1 MKTTLSISIM
11 VGTIGAFILSSRAQ
25 EIWLQATLQ
34 QHLQS
39 RQLAAWPQIMKP
51 MNAGERSWLIPGD
64 ENWGDQFAAPGTDY
78 EVNAIAVL
86 GDTVYVGGAFT
97 QAGGMPANHIA
108 KWDGKRWSALGSGVN
123 GTVLSIAVSGNDIY
137 VGGAFTKAGQVT
149 AKNLAKWNGA
159 TWSVVDNGLNGAV
172 RTIAVKDSILYVGG
186 DFMQAG
192 NLTVNRIAK
201 WDGKQWSSLGSGVSG
216 INEAV
221 NVITVDGSAIYA
233 GGVFETIGG
242 VYVNHIAKWTGS
254 RWQALGSGVFIYGH
268 PIGPLYGG
276 VHAIAVRGSDVYVGG
291 NISGAGVSSATGIAR
306 WDGSD
311 WYKLGAGISGP
322 VWTIAIEGNNLYAGT
337 ILGGN
342 VAKWNGASW
351 SGLRSGISGAPQHV
365 FALAV
370 HNSNLYAGG
379 DYAKAG
385 AFIANKVAR
394 WDGQAW
400 WAMGNEIIGLDN
412 YVNAMARNDSG
423 VCVAGGF
430 ITADR
435 LVVNRVTKW
444 DGQKWSTLGSGMNEE
459 ATSLAI
465 SGNEIYVGGGFTE
478 AGGVPAN
485 RIAKWDGTSWS
496 ALGSGVN
503 NYVYALATNGEE
515 VYAGG
520 EFTEAGGAPASQI
533 AKWDGSSWSALGNGV
548 NGRVQVITV
557 HGSDIYV
564 GGSFTEAG
572 EQSANNIAKWD
583 GLGWSA
589 LGAGVNSEVAAIIVR
604 DNEVFVGGYFTQAGG
619 MSAKY
624 IAKWDGSQWWDL
636 DSRMDGAVKA
646 LAVNAGILY
655 VGGQFTEAGGVVADQ
670 IAKWHGTRWSS
681 LGSGLSGFSWA
692 LAVDDHNLFVGGSFG
707 KTGNKGAWNFAKW
720 HEPNLAPLARSDR
733 VVTDEEQAVA
743 FNVLLNDADVD
754 GQIDTNSVRL
764 VQMPAHG
771 AVQSQSGGVMTYIP
785 NLDFSGDDRFVYVV
799 NDLQGV
805 PSNQAAVR
813 IRVNNINDAPVLDN
827 RGIMFLTTIVMGD
840 TSSPGDMVAD
850 IIASAGDDRITDVD
864 SGAVEGIAVIDVDDT
879 NGTWQYSL
887 NGGVSWTGFGAVSDT
902 AAVLLNP
909 AMRIRFKPKVDF
921 SGSAGE
927 IIFRAWDQTSGAN
940 GDRNVNASI
949 NGGATA
955 FSRNIEAA
963 TLKVN
968 IRPLAQNDT
977 LVTDEDRAL
986 VIEVTQNDLDSDG
999 NIIKSTVSITQK
1011 PVHGVLMN
1019 NVDSTFTYTPNP
1031 NFNGRDS
1038 LRYTV
1043 KDNDGAVSNEAGVLI
1058 IVKAVND
1065 APAAFRRLRPA
1076 DNSMVRAQQ
1085 VIFMWTRARDVD
1097 GDTVSYTL
1105 NLTAGRL
1112 DTSFVTT
1119 DTTRIIDFP
1128 QLNLESDSLQVT
1140 WTVTATDGRIKID
1153 PLNRAGTFILN
1164 LVTGVND
1171 QYTEKLPAAFILHEN
1186 YPNPLRLSANNSGTF
1201 LRYELPQAA
1210 FVRLEIFDVLG
1221 RTVQILIDEKQSP
1234 GLHQRHWDGLDHTG
1248 VRVHSGIYF
1257 YRFYAQTQDAKI
1269 FAEVKK
1275 MLLIH

>member
-1 MKTTLSISIM
+1 
-11 VGTIGAFILSSRAQ
+11 
-25 EIWLQATLQ
+25 
-34 QHLQS
+34 
-39 RQLAAWPQIMKP
+39 
-51 MNAGERSWLIPGD
+51 
-64 ENWGDQFAAPGTDY
+64 
-78 EVNAIAVL
+78 
-86 GDTVYVGGAFT
+86 
-97 QAGGMPANHIA
+97 
-108 KWDGKRWSALGSGVN
+108 
-123 GTVLSIAVSGNDIY
+123 
-137 VGGAFTKAGQVT
+137 
-149 AKNLAKWNGA
+149 
-159 TWSVVDNGLNGAV
+159 
-172 RTIAVKDSILYVGG
+172 
-186 DFMQAG
+186 
-192 NLTVNRIAK
+192 
-201 WDGKQWSSLGSGVSG
+201 
-216 INEAV
+216 EAV
-221 NVITVDGSAIYA
+221 NVITVDGNAIYA
-233 GGVFETIGG
+233 GGVFETIDG

-291 NISGAGVSSATGIAR
+291 NISGAGASSATGIAR
-306 WDGSD
+306 WNGSD
-311 WYKLGAGISGP
+311 WYKLGEGISGP

-370 HNSNLYAGG
+370 HNGNLYAGG
-379 DYAKAG
+379 DYTKAG
-385 AFIANKVAR
+385 AFIANKIAR

-423 VCVAGGF
+423 VYVAGWF
-430 ITADR
+430 TTANR
-435 LVVNRVTKW
+435 LVANHVARWN
-444 DGQKWSTLGSGMNEE
+444 GQKWSNLGTGVNHEAIALATLGSEVYVGGAFTQAGDVSANYI
-459 ATSLAI
+459 AKWDGSNWFALGTGVNNFVYALAA
-465 SGNEIYVGGGFTE
+465 SGNEIYVGGEFTS
-478 AGGVPAN
+478 AGGALADH
-485 RIAKWDGTSWS
+485 IAKWNGNAWT
-496 ALGSGVN
+496 ALGS
-503 NYVYALATNGEE
+503 
-515 VYAGG
+515 
-520 EFTEAGGAPASQI
+520 
-533 AKWDGSSWSALGNGV
+533 GV

-572 EQSANNIAKWD
+572 GQSANNIAKWD
-583 GLGWSA
+583 GNTWSA

-604 DNEVFVGGYFTQAGG
+604 DDEVFVGGYFTQAGG
-619 MSAKY
+619 VPAKY

-636 DSRMDGAVKA
+636 DSRMDGAVKT
-646 LAVNAGILY
+646 LAVNAGVLY
-655 VGGQFTEAGGVVADQ
+655 AGGYFTEAGGVVADQ
-670 IAKWHGTRWSS
+670 IAKWHGTKWSG
-681 LGSGLSGFSWA
+681 LGSGLIGSA
-692 LAVDDHNLFVGGSFG
+692 LALVVDDHDLFVAGSFS
-707 KTGNKGAWNFAKW
+707 KAGNKGAWNFAKW
-720 HEPNLAPLARSDR
+720 HEPNLAPLARSDH
-733 VVTDEEQAVA
+733 VVTDEEQAVT

-850 IIASAGDDRITDVD
+850 IIASAGGDRITDVD

-879 NGTWQYSL
+879 NGAWQFSL
-887 NGGVSWTGFGAVSDT
+887 NGGVSWIGFGAVSDT

-909 AMRIRFKPKVDF
+909 AMRVRFKPKVDF
-921 SGSAGE
+921 SGLAGE

-940 GDRNVNASI
+940 GDRNVNASL

-955 FSRNIEAA
+955 FSLDIETA

-968 IRPLAQNDT
+968 IRPLAKNDT

-986 VIEVTQNDLDSDG
+986 VVDVTQNDLDSDG
-999 NIIKSTVSITQK
+999 NIIKSTVSVTQK

-1019 NVDSTFTYTPNP
+1019 NTDSTFTYMPNP

-1105 NLTAGRL
+1105 NLTPGQL

-1119 DTTRIIDFP
+1119 DTTRTIDFR

-1140 WTVTATDGRIKID
+1140 WTVTATDGRVKID
-1153 PLNRAGTFILN
+1153 PLNRVGTFILN
-1164 LVTGVND
+1164 LATGVND
-1171 QYTEKLPAAFILHEN
+1171 QHAEKLPAAFILHEN
-1186 YPNPLRLSANNSGTF
+1186 YPNPFRMSVNTPGTL

-1221 RTVQILIDEKQSP
+1221 RTVQILIDEKQLP
-1234 GLHQRHWDGLDHTG
+1234 GLHQRHWNGFDHTG
-1248 VRVHSGIYF
+1248 
-1257 YRFYAQTQDAKI
+1257 
-1269 FAEVKK
+1269 
-1275 MLLIH
+1275 